1 MESTLLLPCH
11 RDDSARDFKEAGL
24 YIRGTRR
31 YYSILGAANGGV
43 LKIFDRGNRALIWND
58 AGFVGAV
65 GHRTLITTQVTDRS
79 RPCSVEKDVIAF
91 DTPFYRMPRSQP
103 TPFLFLVLRLLNL
116 TVMRSIFLGNL
127 IKGAL
132 AGILIRSKN
141 KFPMFL
147 HREVRYEPERVTIRD
162 VLTLAKPA
170 DLRWLVYGRPFVG
183 IHMASAR
190 YFENESVAH
199 GNLKG
204 LSVLPDELLKRG
216 SMDIE
221 VVI

>member
-1 MESTLLLPCH
+1 
-11 RDDSARDFKEAGL
+11 
-24 YIRGTRR
+24 
-31 YYSILGAANGGV
+31 V
-43 LKIFDRGNRALIWND
+43 LKIYDRNTRSLLWNDGGYVGALGNRL
-58 AGFVGAV
+58 
-65 GHRTLITTQVTDRS
+65 LITTQITDKS
-79 RPCSVEKDVIAF
+79 RPYSVEKDLIAF

-127 IKGAL
+127 IKGLL
-132 AGILIRSKN
+132 AGLLIRGKN
-141 KFPMFL
+141 KFPLFL

-170 DLRWLVYGRPFVG
+170 DLRWLEYGRPFVG

-190 YFENESVAH
+190 YFENEFVAH
-199 GNLKG
+199 GNLEG
-204 LSVLPDELLKRG
+204 MSVLPDELLKRG
-216 SMDIE
+216 SMEIE